1 MAKCI
6 KKGNK
11 IVRVPNDQAKD
22 MVENKGYKYVSKND
36 WKRYEDEKENKN
48 GTDN

>member
-1 MAKCI
+1 MAKCV

-11 IVRVPNDQAKD
+11 FSRVSNEQAKE
-22 MVENKGYKYVSKND
+22 MVENKGYTYVSKDD